1 MDKIKQYLPW
11 TLRII
16 ISILFIFSAYT
27 KMFPIFGFER
37 QIVDL
42 GLGSWCFASYF
53 TRFIIALELAIGI
66 GILQPH
72 FLRSF
77 VIPVTILLLAAFCI
91 HLSIEMYQHGN
102 SGNCGCFGDTI
113 QMTPLEA
120 FIKNI
125 VTIGM
130 LVYLF
135 FQVKDREKG
144 RNRFV
149 YLLLIYATCA
159 LFMFAA
165 FPFCT
170 CKAETPVDPILT
182 EDTTTSNSLILP
194 EQSASTVDTS
204 AHKAAVKDTVPKAP
218 EEKSPKK
225 VKSAFSKFN
234 TFGNK
239 TVNLDEGKKI
249 LCLFAPGCDHCQAAA
264 KEICELSKKSGFP
277 EVYIL
282 FLDEE
287 AEKIPDFFKIA
298 GCRFPYK
305 ILDIPTFFKTLGDGQ
320 TPGVN
325 YLWNGNLMKSYNG
338 TGDNAFDIKGL
349 AKAIETKYK

>member
-11 TLRII
+11 TLRIV

-27 KMFPIFGFER
+27 KMVPIFGFER

-42 GLGSWCFASYF
+42 GFGSWCFASYF
-53 TRFIIALELAIGI
+53 TRFVIALELAIGI

-72 FLRSF
+72 FLKSF
-77 VIPVTILLLAAFCI
+77 VIPVTVLLLAAFCI
-91 HLSIEMYQHGN
+91 HLSYEIYKHGN

-120 FIKNI
+120 IIKNI
-125 VTIGM
+125 LTIFM

-135 FQVKDREKG
+135 LNVKDREKG
-144 RNRFV
+144 KNRFV
-149 YLLLIYATCA
+149 YLLLIYATCS

-170 CKAETPVDPILT
+170 CKAETPVDPILA
-182 EDTTTSNSLILP
+182 EDTATSSLISP
-194 EQSASTVDTS
+194 QNTTISADTS
-204 AHKAAVKDTVPKAP
+204 TYKVAKKDSLPKAP

-239 TVNLDEGKKI
+239 TVNLDEGKK
-249 LCLFAPGCDHCQAAA
+249 LVCLFAPGCDHCQAAA
-264 KEICELSKKSGFP
+264 KEIGVMAKKPGFP

-282 FLDEE
+282 FIDEE
-287 AEKIPDFFKIA
+287 VERIPNFFKIA

-305 ILDIPTFFKTLGDGQ
+305 VLDIPTFFKTLGDGQ
-320 TPGVN
+320 TPGIN

-338 TGDNAFDIKGL
+338 TGDNAFDAKGL
-349 AKAIETKYK
+349 AKAVEAKYK